1 MSLPSPRRRGGV
13 LHDPLLPRMFPLDDP
28 EVAHAC
34 QLCAAALHQQRA
46 ALASSAYQPPAARR
60 LRPTA
65 DTPLAIRGVA
75 MVRA

>member
-1 MSLPSPRRRGGV
+1 M
-13 LHDPLLPRMFPLDDP
+13 HDPLLPRMFPPDDP

-34 QLCAAALHQQRA
+34 RLCAAALDQHRE
-46 ALASSAYQPPAARR
+46 ALTSGAYQPPAARR

-65 DTPLAIRGVA
+65 DTPLAVRGVA